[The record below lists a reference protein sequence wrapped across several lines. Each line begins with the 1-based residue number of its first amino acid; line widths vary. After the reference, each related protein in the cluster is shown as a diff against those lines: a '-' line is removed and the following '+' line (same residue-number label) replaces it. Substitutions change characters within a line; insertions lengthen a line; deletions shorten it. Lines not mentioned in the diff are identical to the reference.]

1 MLPSKAFRKA
11 IRKTKRT
18 IFKNSS
24 KRELIY
30 GFGWKEMLRS
40 NLPKWNQLK
49 KSAKNGPR
57 ILIATSTGGHFA
69 STSVE
74 SLLAIALTLRGA
86 NVHFLL
92 CDRFLPA
99 CLQAISSSFPDLIE
113 FANYGPSKSLCDS
126 CYYPGHELYQPLGL
140 PIHVYS
146 KLVSE
151 KENLNACDI
160 SKSIPIDSI
169 ANYRD
174 NGVAVGEHALAGTL
188 RFFAC
193 GFLAGE
199 QYAETI
205 LRRYFKAALL
215 TVYAIRKLFNQF
227 HYQCALFNHGI
238 YVPQG
243 LIGEVARQNHIGIV
257 NWVAAYRK
265 KCFIFSHDDTYHHT
279 LMTEPLDRW
288 EDLSWESETESQLMD
303 YLKSRW
309 HGTQDWIWF
318 HEKPQFELTN
328 IAKELGIDFSKPC
341 IGMLTNVMWDAQLH
355 YPANAFPNML
365 EWVLKTI
372 SYFNKRPEL
381 QLLIRVH
388 PAEIRGNIPS
398 RQPIVNEIKKAF
410 PVIPKNIF
418 IIPPESQIS
427 TYTVMLQCDSVI
439 IYGTKTGVELTSMGI
454 PVIVAG
460 EAWIRNKGITRDASS
475 IEEYFSILDQLPLG
489 TKLADDIILR
499 ARKYAY
505 HFFFRRMIPLKFME
519 PFENIYKPKLKT
531 LDELTPGKS
540 KGLDAICNGIL
551 NGSNFIYPAEKEA
564 AAK

>member
-1 MLPSKAFRKA
+1 MKALKPFKRAFRRTKKS
-11 IRKTKRT
+11 ILKKLSNRK
-18 IFKNSS
+18 
-24 KRELIY
+24 LIY
-30 GFGWKEMLRS
+30 NFHWNEVIQSNRS
-40 NLPKWNQLK
+40 QWNELL
-49 KSAKNGPR
+49 KSAENGAK

-69 STSVE
+69 STCIE
-74 SLLAIALTLRGA
+74 SLLGIALTLRGA

-99 CLQAISSSFPDLIE
+99 CSQAMSIIFPDHAE
-113 FANYGPSKSLCDS
+113 FANYGPAKSLCTS
-126 CYYPGHELYQPLGL
+126 CFYPGHKLYKPLGL

-151 KENLNACDI
+151 KEHLTASDL

-169 ANYRD
+169 SNYRD
-174 NGVAVGEHALAGTL
+174 NGIAIGEHALAGAL
-188 RFFAC
+188 RFYAC
-193 GFLAGE
+193 GFLEGE
-199 QYAETI
+199 PYAEII

-215 TVYAIRKLFNQF
+215 TAYAIRRLFNNF
-227 HYQCALFNHGI
+227 NYECAVFNHGI

-243 LIGEVARQNHIGIV
+243 LIGEIARQEKIRLV
-257 NWVAAYRK
+257 NWVTAYRK
-265 KCFIFSHDDTYHHT
+265 RCFIFSHDDTYHHT
-279 LMTEPLDRW
+279 MMTEPVDRW
-288 EDLSWESETESQLMD
+288 KNLALKPELESELMD

-318 HEKPQFELTN
+318 HEKPQFDLTD
-328 IAKELGIDFSKPC
+328 IESELGIDFSKPC

-365 EWVLKTI
+365 EWVIKTI
-372 SYFNKRPEL
+372 TYFTQRPEL
-381 QLLIRVH
+381 QLVIRVH
-388 PAEIRGNIPS
+388 PAEIRGTIPS
-398 RQPIVNEIKKAF
+398 RQPLVNEIKKVF

-475 IEEYFSILDQLPLG
+475 IEGYFSILDELPLG
-489 TKLADDIILR
+489 AKLADDIILR

-505 HFFFRRMIPLKFME
+505 HFFFRRMVPLEFME
-519 PFENIYKPKLKT
+519 PFKELYLPNLNN
-531 LDELTPGKS
+531 LDELMPGKS
-540 KGLDAICNGIL
+540 KGLDVICNGIL
-551 NGSNFIYPAEKEA
+551 NGADFIYPAEQQIA
-564 AAK
+564 T